1 MAGILTVIQADIT
14 KLAVDAIVNA
24 ANEGLLAGGG
34 VCGAIFRDA
43 GSGLAE
49 ACRKVAPCPTGEARI
64 TPGFALP
71 ARFIIHAVGPVWNG
85 GRSEEDALLAA
96 CYRNA
101 IELAATHGLARIAF
115 PAISTGI
122 YSFPPDRAAPI
133 AVRASVAVLRAHPSV
148 AEVIFCCFD
157 AASADRHRVAIAAA
171 KP

>member
-115 PAISTGI
+115 PPSRPAST
-122 YSFPPDRAAPI
+122 
-133 AVRASVAVLRAHPSV
+133 ASRPTERRPSPCARRSQCCVHIHPLP
-148 AEVIFCCFD
+148 
-157 AASADRHRVAIAAA
+157 
-171 KP
+171 K